1 MKFLQSFTWLLAA
14 SCCIWGCNSP
24 RPAPL
29 FEKMDKTGI
38 QFTNTV
44 ANSKDM
50 NIFTYRNFYNGGGV
64 GIGDINNDS
73 LPDVFFTSN
82 MGTNKLFLN
91 KGHFTFEDISAKAG
105 IQGNGEWST
114 GVVMVDINGDGWLD
128 IYVCNAGQEKIP
140 RGQANRLFINNRNGS
155 FTDSAKAYGL
165 DETGYTTH
173 ASFFDYD
180 LDGDLDCYILN
191 NSFIPVNTLNYA
203 NKRAL
208 RAQDWPVAD
217 FLKGG
222 GDKLL
227 RNDNGRFTDVTEKAG
242 IYNSLIGFGLGITTG
257 DINGDGYPDLYV
269 SNDFFE
275 RDYLY
280 INNRDG
286 TFKEDLENRAQH
298 LSLAS
303 MGADIADV
311 NNDGFPDIFTTDMLP
326 DDEVRL
332 KTTAS
337 FDNIDDYNR
346 KVDLGFYRQ
355 FMQNTLQVNDRSG
368 HFLETA
374 YYSGVA
380 GSDWSW
386 GGLIF
391 DADNDGLSDLY
402 VCNGIYHDVTDQD
415 FINFFADEVNQRMV
429 MTGKKEEVDSII
441 NKMPSR
447 PIPNKAFKNRGNL
460 SFSDE
465 GLNWGFD
472 QPSFSNGAAYADLDN
487 DGDLDMVINNVNQ
500 PAFVYRN
507 NSRQQNPHHFISL
520 LLRGKGANSFAIGSH
535 IKIYQG
541 KQVISREVIPS
552 RGFQSSVDYRQVIGL
567 GNGQVDSL
575 VVRWPNGAVS
585 RLARPGIDQLHVLAQ
600 PEGMA
605 PPATLDSPATEALL
619 LPVPAAFDKHVE
631 DGYIDFYNER
641 NIPVMLSR
649 EGPKAAYGDVDGDG
663 LTDIYIGGAAYQPG
677 QLYLQTPGG
686 GFAKKEQPVFTQH
699 AVFEDAAV
707 LFFDCDKD
715 GDLDLLAGSGGNSVQ
730 PGTREIQ
737 NRLYRNDGEGNFG
750 LDAGA
755 LPPNADNCGALAAH
769 DFDKDGDLDLF
780 VGGRCV
786 TGAYGTDPA
795 SYLLTNDGKG
805 KFTDATPPALS
816 KLGMVTGAVWANIMG
831 DAAPELIVVGEWMAP
846 QVFGY
851 DGKTMAPLANNL
863 SSYSGWWQCVAAAD
877 MDGDGDQDLVL
888 GNMGLNF
895 YLRPSDKAPVK
906 LFINDFDGNGSL
918 EKILTR
924 SINNKDMPVF
934 MKREMVEQ
942 IPSLK
947 KQNLQNKDYANK
959 TVQDLFPAGLIKK
972 SMVKECR
979 YAASCVAYNQGNGQF
994 TVQDLPLYSQLSC
1007 INAIHC
1013 TKLNSDPLPDLL
1025 LGGNNFNFQPQFGRL
1040 DANFGQVLLNGKGGF
1055 GALNGPIPA
1064 LGLHG
1069 QVRHIGELMVNG
1081 QRHLLLLQHNEKPL
1095 LYKLRQ

>member
-1 MKFLQSFTWLLAA
+1 MKYRQFLGGLLALN
-14 SCCIWGCNSP
+14 CCIVGCNDKKA
-24 RPAPL
+24 APL
-29 FEKMDKTGI
+29 FERMDKTGI
-38 QFTNTV
+38 RFTNTV
-44 ANSKDM
+44 QNSKDM

-64 GIGDINNDS
+64 GTGDINNDS

-82 MGTNKLFLN
+82 MGQNKLFLN
-91 KGHFTFEDISAKAG
+91 KGNFMFEDVSAKAG
-105 IQGNGEWST
+105 IEGNGQWST
-114 GVVMVDINGDGWLD
+114 GVVMVDINHDGWLD
-128 IYVCNAGQEKIP
+128 MYVCNAGQEKIR
-140 RGQANRLFINNRNGS
+140 RGQANQLFINNRNGT

-203 NKRAL
+203 NKRDLQAK
-208 RAQDWPVAD
+208 DWPVAD

-227 RNDNGRFTDVTEKAG
+227 RNDNGRFTDVTQQAG
-242 IYNSLIGFGLGITTG
+242 IYSSLIGFGLGITTG

-286 TFKEDLENRAQH
+286 TFKEDLESRVQH

-355 FMQNTLQVNDRSG
+355 FMQNTLQVNDRNG
-368 HFLETA
+368 RFLETA

-429 MTGKKEEVDSII
+429 MTGKKEEVDSVI
-441 NKMPSR
+441 NKMPTR
-447 PIPNKAFKNRGNL
+447 PILNKAFKNRGNL

-465 GLNWGFD
+465 GLNWGFTE
-472 QPSFSNGAAYADLDN
+472 PSFSNGAAYADFDN

-500 PAFVYRN
+500 EAFVYRN
-507 NSRQQNPHHFISL
+507 NSRQQNPHHYISL
-520 LLRGKGANSFAIGSH
+520 LLQGKGANTFAIGSH
-535 IKIYQG
+535 IKVYQG
-541 KQVISREVIPS
+541 GQVISRELIPS
-552 RGFQSSVDYRQVIGL
+552 RGFQSSMDYRQVIGL
-567 GNGQVDSL
+567 GNGQPDSVVVTWPDRSVSVL
-575 VVRWPNGAVS
+575 VKPAIDTLHILQQTNTTSASAVVPTAELS
-585 RLARPGIDQLHVLAQ
+585 LLEQV
-600 PEGMA
+600 
-605 PPATLDSPATEALL
+605 PAT
-619 LPVPAAFDKHVE
+619 FDKHAE
-631 DGYIDFYNER
+631 DGYNDFYDER
-641 NIPVMLSR
+641 NIPMMLGR
-649 EGPKAAYGDVDGDG
+649 EGPRAAMGDVDGDS
-663 LTDIYIGGAAYQPG
+663 LTDIYIGGAANQAG
-677 QLYLQTPGG
+677 QLYLQTPSGS
-686 GFAKKEQPVFTQH
+686 FVKKEQPAF
-699 AVFEDAAV
+699 ALFANFEDAATI
-707 LFFDCDKD
+707 LFDCDKD
-715 GDLDLLAGSGGNSVQ
+715 NDLDLLVGSGGDSAQANS
-730 PGTREIQ
+730 REIQ
-737 NRLYRNDGEGNFG
+737 NRLYRNDGKGNFT

-755 LPPNADNCGALAAH
+755 LPINADNCGALAAN
-769 DFDKDGDLDLF
+769 DFDKDGDLDVF

-786 TGAYGTDPA
+786 TNSYGLSPA
-795 SYLLTNDGKG
+795 SYLLVNDGKG
-805 KFTDATPPALS
+805 KFTDATPPSLS
-816 KLGMVTGAVWANIMG
+816 KVGMVTAAVWANMVG
-831 DAAPELIVVGEWMAP
+831 DAREELVVVGEWMAP

-851 DGKTMAPLANNL
+851 NGKTLEPLDNNL
-863 SSYSGWWQCVAAAD
+863 GDYSGWWQSVAAAD
-877 MDGDGDQDLVL
+877 MDGDGDQDLVM

-895 YLRPSDKAPVK
+895 YLRPMADAPVK
-906 LFINDFDGNGSL
+906 LFLHDFDGNGSL
-918 EKILTR
+918 EKIMTR
-924 SINNKDMPVF
+924 SIKGRDMPVF

-947 KQNLQNKDYANK
+947 KQNLQNKDYAGK
-959 TVQDLFPAGLIKK
+959 AIQDLFAPNLIQK
-972 SMVKECR
+972 STVKECR
-979 YAASCVAYNQGNGQF
+979 YAASCVAFNQGNGQF
-994 TVQDLPLYSQLSC
+994 MIQDLPLYTQLSSV
-1007 INAIHC
+1007 NAILC
-1013 TKLNSDPLPDLL
+1013 TRLNSDALPDLL
-1025 LGGNNFNFQPQFGRL
+1025 VGGNNFNFQPQFGRL
-1040 DANFGQVLLNGKGGF
+1040 DANAGQVLLNGKGGF
-1055 GALNGPIPA
+1055 TWQGSAVGSLQ
-1064 LGLHG
+1064 LFG
-1069 QVRHIGELMVNG
+1069 QIRYLGELMVGG
-1081 QRHLLLLQHNEKPL
+1081 QRHFLVLQNNEKPL
-1095 LYKLRQ
+1095 LYKPR